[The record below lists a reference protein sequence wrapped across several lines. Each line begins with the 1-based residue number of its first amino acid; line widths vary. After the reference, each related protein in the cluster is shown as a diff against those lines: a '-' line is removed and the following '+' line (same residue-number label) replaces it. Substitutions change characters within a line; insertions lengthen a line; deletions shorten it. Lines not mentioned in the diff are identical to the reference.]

1 MPSIFGDVA
10 YSKDELEQHGG
21 AVWEIFSGVKG
32 ATGDT
37 KATPV
42 EVMHFKEATFFID
55 CSARSGTSPTLDVT
69 VLTYDKSGDDWHVI
83 ATFTQLTAAGKEMKA
98 VAANLGDKLAIIY
111 AIGGTT
117 PSFTFTVSA
126 VLKVK

>member
-1 MPSIFGDVA
+1 MGSIYGDVA

-21 AVWEIFSGVKG
+21 AVVEIFKDTKV
-32 ATGDT
+32 ATGNT
-37 KATPV
+37 KTTPV
-42 EVMHFKEATFFID
+42 EVMHFKEGTFFID

-83 ATFTQLTAAGKEMKA
+83 ATFTQLTAVGKEMKA
-98 VAANLGDKLAIIY
+98 VAANMGDKIAILY
-111 AIGGTT
+111 TIGGTT